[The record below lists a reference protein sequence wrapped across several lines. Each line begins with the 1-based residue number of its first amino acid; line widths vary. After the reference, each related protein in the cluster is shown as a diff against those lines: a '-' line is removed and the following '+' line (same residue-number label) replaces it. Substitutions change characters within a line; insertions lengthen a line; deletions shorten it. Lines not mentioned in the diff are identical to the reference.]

1 MMNETGIDFSASH
14 ARLMRTWPVHAKR
27 ILAQRCRTTT
37 KSFRVVLVL
46 RTITARRTP
55 ELTGRQ

>member
-1 MMNETGIDFSASH
+1 LVNETGFSASH
-14 ARLMRTWPVHAKR
+14 ARLLCASPAHAKR
-27 ILAQRCRTTT
+27 ILAQRRRTTE

-46 RTITARRTP
+46 RTIMARCTP